1 MILADKIIEERKRN
15 GWSQEEL
22 AEKLEVSR
30 QSVSKWEG
38 AQSIPDINRIIQM
51 AEIFG
56 LSTDYLLK
64 ENAVRNDKNDS
75 LTESVDSVKKIR
87 KVSMED
93 AADFLRIQEKN
104 AQKVAFGVSL
114 CIASSI
120 LLIVLAG
127 LADSGLFG
135 ISENL
140 AAGLGLIVLLLMV
153 AIGVYIFLKCD
164 AETKK
169 YDFLNTVEIDTAYGV
184 DGLAREKRTEY
195 ESKYTRDIILGV
207 ILCILSCVPLLISAF
222 VTEKDYIITAMVGL
236 LLLIISIAVNLFVK
250 ACTIKE
256 SYDKLLQ
263 EGDYSI
269 GKKKTS
275 TVMSRVSTIYWL
287 TAVAIY
293 FAWSLPKENWN
304 ISWVVWPVG
313 AILYI
318 VVIEIVKII
327 IKAED

>member
-64 ENAVRNDKNDS
+64 DDAVRNDKNDAP
-75 LTESVDSVKKIR
+75 TESVDSVKKIR

-93 AADFLRIQEKN
+93 AADFLKIQEKN
-104 AQKVAFGVSL
+104 APKVAFGVSI

-140 AAGLGLIVLLLMV
+140 AGGLGVIVLLIMV
-153 AIGVYIFLKCD
+153 AIGVYILIKSD

-169 YDFLNTVEIDTAYGV
+169 YDFLNKVEIDTAYGV
-184 DGLAREKRTEY
+184 EGLAREKRTEY
-195 ESKYTRDIILGV
+195 ESKYTRNIILGV

-222 VTEKDYIITAMVGL
+222 VTEKGYIIIFMVGL
-236 LLLIISIAVNLFVK
+236 LLLIISIAVNLLIK
-250 ACTIKE
+250 TCTIKE

-263 EGDYSI
+263 EGDFTVR
-269 GKKKTS
+269 KKKTS
-275 TVMSRVSTIYWL
+275 TVLSRVSTIYWL

-293 FAWSLPKENWN
+293 FAWSLPKENWKVT
-304 ISWVVWPVG
+304 WVVWPVG
-313 AILYI
+313 ALFYI
-318 VVIEIVKII
+318 VIIEIVKII

>member
-64 ENAVRNDKNDS
+64 DDAVRNDKNDAP
-75 LTESVDSVKKIR
+75 TESVDSVKKIR

-104 AQKVAFGVSL
+104 APKVAFGVSI

-140 AAGLGLIVLLLMV
+140 AGGLGVIVLLIMV
-153 AIGVYIFLKCD
+153 AIGVYILIKSD

-169 YDFLNTVEIDTAYGV
+169 YDFLNKVEIDTAYGV
-184 DGLAREKRTEY
+184 EGLAREKRTEY
-195 ESKYTRDIILGV
+195 ESKYTRNIILGV

-222 VTEKDYIITAMVGL
+222 VTEKGYIIIFMVGL
-236 LLLIISIAVNLFVK
+236 LLLIISIAVNLLIK
-250 ACTIKE
+250 TCTIKE

-263 EGDYSI
+263 EGDFTVR
-269 GKKKTS
+269 KKKTS
-275 TVMSRVSTIYWL
+275 TVLSRVSTIYWL

-293 FAWSLPKENWN
+293 FAWSLPKENWKVT
-304 ISWVVWPVG
+304 WVVWPVG
-313 AILYI
+313 ALFYI
-318 VVIEIVKII
+318 VIIEIVKII

>member
-64 ENAVRNDKNDS
+64 DDAVRNDKNDAP
-75 LTESVDSVKKIR
+75 TELVDSVKKIR

-104 AQKVAFGVSL
+104 APKVAFGVSI

-140 AAGLGLIVLLLMV
+140 AGGLGVIVLLIMV
-153 AIGVYIFLKCD
+153 AIGVYILIKSD

-169 YDFLNTVEIDTAYGV
+169 YDFLNKVEIDTAYGV
-184 DGLAREKRTEY
+184 EGLAREKRTEY
-195 ESKYTRDIILGV
+195 ESKYTRNIILGV

-222 VTEKDYIITAMVGL
+222 VTEKGYIIIFMVGL
-236 LLLIISIAVNLFVK
+236 LLLIISIAVNLLIK
-250 ACTIKE
+250 TCTIKE

-263 EGDYSI
+263 EGDFTVR
-269 GKKKTS
+269 KKKTS
-275 TVMSRVSTIYWL
+275 TVLSRVSTIYWL

-293 FAWSLPKENWN
+293 FAWSLPKENWKVT
-304 ISWVVWPVG
+304 WVVWPVG
-313 AILYI
+313 ALFYI
-318 VVIEIVKII
+318 VIIEIVKII